1 MEYTVLIS
9 FVLVVI
15 GAIVAAVM
23 RRMKLF
29 WILVAIAALAVL
41 YWGGLF
47 LLAK

>member
-1 MEYTVLIS
+1 MKYTVLIS

-23 RRMKLF
+23 RRKKLF
-29 WILVAIAALAVL
+29 WILLAIAGFAVL

-47 LLAK
+47 LLTK